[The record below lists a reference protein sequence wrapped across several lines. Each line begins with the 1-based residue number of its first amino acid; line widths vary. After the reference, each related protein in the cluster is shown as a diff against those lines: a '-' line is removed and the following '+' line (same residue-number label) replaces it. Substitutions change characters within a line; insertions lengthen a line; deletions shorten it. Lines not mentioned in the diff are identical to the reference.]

1 MLRLDSGGNIL
12 EGTRD
17 ENEVE
22 EYVKWLCCKGKVTG
36 KDGGRCVCVCARA
49 CVMMQI
55 TLPSFSCLAAV

>member
-36 KDGGRCVCVCARA
+36 KDGGVCVCVCV
-49 CVMMQI
+49 CVRVRV
-55 TLPSFSCLAAV
+55 CHDCK

>member
-36 KDGGRCVCVCARA
+36 KDGGVCVRVCVCVRVRVCHD
-49 CVMMQI
+49 CK
-55 TLPSFSCLAAV
+55 